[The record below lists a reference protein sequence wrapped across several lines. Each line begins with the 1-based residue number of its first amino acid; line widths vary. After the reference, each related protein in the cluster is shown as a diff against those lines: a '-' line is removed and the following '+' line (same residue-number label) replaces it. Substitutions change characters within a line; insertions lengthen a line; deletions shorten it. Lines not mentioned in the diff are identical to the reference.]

1 VTARSPPTTNS
12 VGADQ
17 LALAAD
23 DEALGADEAAI
34 DADDEAL
41 EPEHAPIASR
51 AKTTTND
58 R

>member
-12 VGADQ
+12 VGADG

-23 DEALGADEAAI
+23 DEALGPDEAAI
-34 DADDEAL
+34 DADEAL